1 VQRAL
6 QWGTGNTGAPPQNL
20 LLVVVNPGS
29 LTVQEAAKKTLF
41 ESWGYAV
48 SLIDEADSQA
58 VFDTAVAASDVVY
71 ITEDVSSSTVGTK
84 LVSAPIGVV
93 TEEDNLSDEFGLS
106 ASIAWETGTQVEIND
121 NTHYITAPFPTGLLT
136 VMTSTESLA
145 YVTGALSPD
154 LGKLAS
160 SASGFGV
167 VTLEAG
173 AATYTGGSAAGR
185 RVQLPWGG
193 DNFNLSHLNTD
204 GRTILQRALEWGTG
218 AGVAATQTILFVVP
232 DATALTAQDA
242 TKKTL
247 MESWGFSV
255 ALITAA
261 DTQANFDAAV
271 ASADVAYISEEVT
284 SSVVGTKLRD
294 ATIGVV
300 SEETA
305 LTDEFGIAGVRTGY
319 TGTDIEVVNTTH
331 YITSVFASGPRTI
344 ASSATSLNRLTGSLA
359 PGLDALAETT
369 GDPELATL
377 ETGGLLYDSG
387 TAAGRRVQL
396 PWGGDAFDINL
407 LTADGETL
415 MRRAIQWGA
424 GAGGVATMPIAHWK
438 FDEGTGP
445 TAFDS
450 VGGNDATLNGN
461 PAWTTGTFGDAL
473 DFDGSG
479 DYVTTDNNFTPP
491 PIGTVTFWMQ
501 VSGSPASLGR
511 ILGLHDTWEIR
522 HVTTGT
528 ADGIPYGLVFDLGLS
543 GVNTEFVTTTTIDT
557 PGQWYHIAASYDTT
571 NDAYAVYIDGVPHKS
586 GTYPSTLSVPAA
598 NPLSLGTRTGS
609 SNYFDGILDDVRI
622 YDKFLSAAEIAD
634 LAAGGGG
641 GGGGG
646 GSPTIVEVRVATGN
660 DDAEERV
667 SNGNVNLT
675 SSDLELIADGAN
687 AQLVGMRF
695 TGVAVPN
702 GATITNAWIQFQV
715 DETNT
720 GATNVNIQGETSDS
734 ALQFTTVN
742 SNISSRG
749 RTTASIPWAPV
760 SWTTVGEA
768 GPDQQTPDISAA
780 IQEIVSRPG
789 WASGNDMVIIL
800 TGSGERTAEAY
811 NGDAAGAPLLHIE
824 Y

>member
-1 VQRAL
+1 
-6 QWGTGNTGAPPQNL
+6 
-20 LLVVVNPGS
+20 
-29 LTVQEAAKKTLF
+29 
-41 ESWGYAV
+41 
-48 SLIDEADSQA
+48 
-58 VFDTAVAASDVVY
+58 
-71 ITEDVSSSTVGTK
+71 
-84 LVSAPIGVV
+84 
-93 TEEDNLSDEFGLS
+93 
-106 ASIAWETGTQVEIND
+106 
-121 NTHYITAPFPTGLLT
+121 
-136 VMTSTESLA
+136 
-145 YVTGALSPD
+145 
-154 LGKLAS
+154 
-160 SASGFGV
+160 
-167 VTLEAG
+167 
-173 AATYTGGSAAGR
+173 
-185 RVQLPWGG
+185 VQLPWGG
-193 DNFNLSHLNTD
+193 DNFDLSHLNAD
-204 GRTILQRALEWGTG
+204 GLTLLQRALEWGAG
-218 AGVAATQTILFVVP
+218 ASGAAPQTILFVVP

-242 TKKTL
+242 AKKVL

-261 DTQANFDAAV
+261 DSQANFDAAV
-271 ASADVAYISEEVT
+271 ASADVAYISEEAI
-284 SSVVGTKLRD
+284 SSDTNTKLRD

-300 SEETA
+300 NEETA

-319 TGTDIEVVNTTH
+319 TGTDIEVVDTSH
-331 YITSVFASGPRTI
+331 YITSVFASGPLTI
-344 ASSATSLNRLTGSLA
+344 ASAATALNRLTGSLA

-369 GDPELATL
+369 GDPELAAI
-377 ETGGLLYDSG
+377 ETGWALYDSG

-396 PWGGDAFDINL
+396 PWGSDAFDINL
-407 LTADGETL
+407 LTADGQTL
-415 MRRAIQWGA
+415 MRRAIEWGA
-424 GAGGVATMPIAHWK
+424 GVGAATAPLAHWK
-438 FDEGTGP
+438 FDEGSGP
-445 TAFDS
+445 TAFDA
-450 VGGNDATLNGN
+450 VGGNDATLNGGSS
-461 PAWTTGTFGDAL
+461 WTTGTINGAL

-479 DYVTTDNNFTPP
+479 DYVTTNNNFTPP
-491 PIGTVTFWMQ
+491 PVGTVTFWMQ
-501 VSGSPASLGR
+501 VSGSPASHGR

-528 ADGIPYGLVFDLGLS
+528 PDGIPYGLVFDLGLS

-557 PGQWYHIAASYDTT
+557 PGQWYHIAAAYDTT

-609 SNYFDGILDDVRI
+609 TNYFDGVLDDVRV
-622 YDKFLSAAEIAD
+622 YDQFLSAAEIAA

-734 ALQFTTVN
+734 ALQFTTGN

-789 WASGNDMVIIL
+789 WASGNDMVIII